1 MACILSQTQGDIM
14 EPTPK
19 SSIISRVDLS
29 ASQSYSLPTPPTS
42 NHILEPDASDS
53 LQWDPLGT
61 ELLSLSDPSY
71 LEDLYD
77 IPLDRVQNLQY
88 VLPLPRLST
97 TPPPVQRSLP
107 NLLEVAYLDLKLPI
121 TSTPKPHRPRVSNPR
136 QSLPLETPRYQN
148 FLPAFIRRLL
158 PFKKKE

>member
-1 MACILSQTQGDIM
+1 M
-14 EPTPK
+14 EPTPQ
-19 SSIISRVDLS
+19 SSIISRVNLS
-29 ASQSYSLPTPPTS
+29 ASQSYSPPTSPTS

-61 ELLSLSDPSY
+61 ELLSLSDPFY

-77 IPLDRVQNLQY
+77 IPLDQVQNLQY
-88 VLPLPRLST
+88 VLPLPRLSK

-136 QSLPLETPRYQN
+136 QSLPLPRYQN
-148 FLPAFIRRLL
+148 FLPAFISHLL